1 MSASL
6 VVLVAALF
14 GVGTYLLLHRTLTR
28 IVLGVGMLGN
38 GVNVLIVATGSR
50 AGDAPMVGNT
60 SATDSVPQALV
71 LTAIVIG
78 FAITAFLLALVWR
91 NWTIDGNDVVEDD
104 VEDRLVARAAERIA
118 GDVPDR
124 EDVEA

>member
-50 AGDAPMVGNT
+50 AGEAPMVGNA